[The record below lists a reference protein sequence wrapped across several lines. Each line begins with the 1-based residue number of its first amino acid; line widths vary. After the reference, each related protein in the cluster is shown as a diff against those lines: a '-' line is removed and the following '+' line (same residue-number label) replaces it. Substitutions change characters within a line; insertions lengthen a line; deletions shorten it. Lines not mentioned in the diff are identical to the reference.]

1 MIEIR
6 EMKFEDYENIK
17 DKLQKEFDEF
27 WTPSILKSELESKN
41 SKYIV
46 ALKGKEVVGF
56 AGIIIL
62 PDGTEVTN
70 IVTKKVERKKGIGKL
85 LLDKLINMTI
95 TEKKEVI
102 SLEVNEKNIIAI
114 NLYKNFGFE
123 KVGRKKKYD
132 IEKDKKKKKYYNE
145 IDDAIIM
152 TKKIKNL

>member
-102 SLEVNEKNIIAI
+102 SLEVNKKNIIAI

-123 KVGRKKKYD
+123 KVGRR
-132 IEKDKKKKKYYNE
+132 KKYYNG

>member
-95 TEKKEVI
+95 TEKKKVI

-123 KVGRKKKYD
+123 KVGRR
-132 IEKDKKKKKYYNE
+132 KKYYNG

>member
-1 MIEIR
+1 MLEIR

-123 KVGRKKKYD
+123 KVGRR
-132 IEKDKKKKKYYNE
+132 KKYYNG